1 MMLIVLLALL
11 ISSIPSLDIG
21 WNIFN
26 TSVAP
31 EFSYLAMMQQEE
43 KPKTM
48 N

>member
-1 MMLIVLLALL
+1 MLIVLHSLL

-21 WNIFN
+21 WNMFN

-48 N
+48 D